1 VWFISAVELANTMID
16 HFLDPAGG
24 FFDTRDDHE
33 TLLTRPKDIQDNAI
47 PSGNALATT
56 ALLYLSA
63 LQGDGEWRDIAET
76 TLLQVQV
83 LANKY
88 PLAFSQWLCAIDL
101 AHSDQ
106 TEIAILGN
114 PNLAETRALHRAVW
128 SQYRPNTVVASS
140 THPPP
145 EGSPKLLENRPLQ
158 NDLPTAFVCRS
169 FVCNQPVNTPA
180 ELLVQLDKL
189 VTR

>member
-1 VWFISAVELANTMID
+1 MID
-16 HFLDPAGG
+16 HFLDPTGG

-47 PSGNALATT
+47 PSGNALAAT

-63 LQGDGEWRDIAET
+63 FQGDSKWREITAS
-76 TLLQVQV
+76 TLLQVQD
-83 LANKY
+83 LAKTY

-101 AHSDQ
+101 IHGDQ

-114 PNLAETRALHRAVW
+114 PDLTETKALHRVVW
-128 SQYRPNTVVASS
+128 SQYRPNTIVASS

-145 EGSPKLLENRPLQ
+145 EDAPKLLENRPLRD
-158 NDLPTAFVCRS
+158 DLPTAYVCRS

-180 ELLVQLDKL
+180 ELLIQLDNL
-189 VTR
+189 VGG